1 MKHILLKIFN
11 QYLLKITITNI
22 FILSFFATSA
32 QNKDFDNLKN
42 LYQTAKYD
50 KCIEKS
56 NDIATKYPKS
66 PLPNYYSSFSYFEKF
81 KISQINQKRII
92 LQSTLNSLKIA
103 YSKDKDSLF
112 KTIFLNQSQEIKD
125 TTLKYAEK
133 FWNEDK
139 KDIAGIFYKYLAEI
153 FRDTTVRYI
162 ELFEPQ
168 KILPKQQLSY
178 SEYTGLLNQTDFEG
192 RKQGVWIEK
201 YPNGVVK
208 SEIFYKDGKPAGIF
222 NKYYENGNPKSKM
235 VFDEKSIYCSA
246 ILYNPQGQKVA
257 MGYYYNK
264 QKDSLWQYFYND
276 TIVVAEESYKKG
288 VKNGFERNYST
299 FGPIVLEEKFY
310 KNGKLDST
318 WTRYTIEGKKKFV
331 ARYKNDQR
339 TGIYELYDENGK
351 VIIQGKYKYNVP
363 QGTWKYWNEKT
374 GKYTQIEYVDG
385 VPKNLDKLTEEENNV
400 FKQMDQMQGKIEE
413 PADYIKKTYQQND

>member
-1 MKHILLKIFN
+1 LKNFKQFLN
-11 QYLLKITITNI
+11 KIT
-22 FILSFFATSA
+22 FCSILILGINPLNA
-32 QNKDFDNLKN
+32 QNKDFDNLLK
-42 LYQTAKYD
+42 LYQNAKFD

-56 NDIATKYPKS
+56 NQFATKYPQS
-66 PLPNYYSSFSYFEKF
+66 PIPNYYSSFSYFEKF
-81 KISQINQKRII
+81 KTAQSNQKRIM

-103 YSKDKDSLF
+103 YSKDKD
-112 KTIFLNQSQEIKD
+112 TLNQKTFLQQTSQIKD
-125 TTLKYAEK
+125 TTLFYAEK
-133 FWNEDK
+133 YWKDDQ
-139 KDIAGIFYKYLAEI
+139 KDIAGIFYKYIAEI
-153 FRDTTVRYI
+153 FKDTTQYYI

-178 SEYTGLLNQTDFEG
+178 AEYSGPLNQTDFEG
-192 RKQGVWIEK
+192 KKQGVWIEK

-235 VFDEKSIYCSA
+235 VFNENGIYCSA
-246 ILYNPQGQKVA
+246 ILYNLQGQKVA
-257 MGYYYNK
+257 MGYYFNK

-276 TIVVAEESYKKG
+276 TIVVAEENYNKG
-288 VKNGFERNYST
+288 IKNGYERNYSIL
-299 FGPIVLEEKFY
+299 GPIILEEKYY

-331 ARYKNDQR
+331 AHYKKGQR
-339 TGIYELYDENGK
+339 SGLYQLYDDNGK
-351 VIIQGKYKYNVP
+351 VIIQGSYKYNLP
-363 QGTWKYWNEKT
+363 QGTWKYWNDKT

-385 VPKNLDKLTEEENNV
+385 VPKNLDKLTEEENNL

-413 PADYIKKTYQQND
+413 PDDYIKKTYQQND